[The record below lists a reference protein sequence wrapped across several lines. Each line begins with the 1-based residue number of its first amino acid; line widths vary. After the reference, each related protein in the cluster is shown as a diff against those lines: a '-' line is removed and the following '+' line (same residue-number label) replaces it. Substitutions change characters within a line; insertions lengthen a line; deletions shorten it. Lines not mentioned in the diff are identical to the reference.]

1 MKKAKTPSLLQG
13 ATDLLSMLSG
23 LASGKKSESAPA
35 QSAPR
40 DEGDSGAKRFSLDPP
55 DYLPNAYA
63 DIIERHDRIVR
74 NILKNHGKDN
84 G

>member
-1 MKKAKTPSLLQG
+1 MKKAKTPSLIQG
-13 ATDLLSMLSG
+13 ATDLLTMLSG
-23 LASGKKSESAPA
+23 LTPGRKSESPPPQEAGK
-35 QSAPR
+35 
-40 DEGDSGAKRFSLDPP
+40 DEGEGGAKRFFLSPP
-55 DYLPNAYA
+55 EYLPNAYA